1 MKKFYFKLNR
11 HTISVLLGLVCATPL
26 FAQTGK
32 TVTGTVKDHNHLL
45 SGVVVTEEG
54 TQNSVRTD
62 ANGYYALTLQ
72 HDDAKLIFEQLD
84 FPIREEEVLNRSVIN
99 VSFTKE
105 DDEIQLK
112 DVVINAGYY
121 AVKDK
126 ERTGSIARVTAKE
139 IENQPVDNFLATLQ
153 GRMAGVEITQ
163 ESGGSGGGFQIK
175 IRGQNSLRPD
185 ANQPLFIIDGI
196 PYSSDPIGG
205 TSTSGNRPSFTSP
218 LSTINPAD
226 IESIEV
232 LKDADATA
240 IYGSRG
246 ANGVVLVTTKQ
257 GKVGA
262 TQVSIRTSMGI
273 GKITRPLKLMNT
285 EQYLDMRRQAYAY
298 DGISTYPTNAY
309 DINGTWDTTR
319 STDWQKE
326 LIGGTAEYN
335 MIQTSISGGNTTF
348 NYTVNGT
355 HHEETTVYPG
365 EFKYL
370 KNAVHLALN
379 YKDKKFNFLFTGN
392 YSNQNN
398 NQPSTDLTTI
408 ARELAPNAPAL
419 YDENG
424 QLNWA
429 NNTWTNPL
437 ASLESKF
444 LSKIDNLTA
453 NMMLSY
459 AILPDLTFKTNLG
472 FTQLHSRELRTFP
485 STMYN
490 PSSGQ
495 GSESSSV
502 ESNQTNRSSWIIEPQ
517 LSWDKKWNQHRF
529 SFLIGATFQDQ
540 TTDRLYL
547 TAADFPSNEML
558 LSLSTA
564 ALQLIGLDEKTNYRY
579 QAFYGRLNYILQ
591 DKYILNVTARRDG
604 SSRFSPQNRYSN
616 FGAIGAAWLFTKE
629 DFIKNNRW
637 LSFGKLRGSYGIT
650 GSDNIGDYQYLDNYQ
665 TTSNPYNGTVGLSP
679 IRLYN
684 PNYHW
689 ETNRKLEVALE
700 LGFLHDRLNFSMAYY
715 QNRSGNQLVGIA
727 LPTTTGFSSFSG
739 NLPAT
744 VENKGWEFTLGSKNI
759 TTNNWKWTTEVNLSF
774 NRNKLLSYPD
784 LESSAYANTYVIGRS
799 INSIKLYQYTGINPT
814 NNQYEFYDYD
824 GDGKITSLKDRVV
837 LTDLNPSY
845 YGGIANQIR
854 YKQLSLDVLFQ
865 FVKQER
871 QLYLPTAIAG
881 TMTNQ
886 LVDYGIPM
894 QPYSTK
900 NSQIAANYNLMRSS
914 TLSIVDASYIRLKNI
929 SITYDI
935 PLKDHFLKPQI
946 FLQGQNLFTLT
957 PYKGGDPEFKYNRFL
972 PPLRTIVMGMKLN
985 F

>member
-1 MKKFYFKLNR
+1 
-11 HTISVLLGLVCATPL
+11 
-26 FAQTGK
+26 
-32 TVTGTVKDHNHLL
+32 L
-45 SGVVVTEEG
+45 SGVLVTEKG
-54 TQNSVRTD
+54 TENHTFTD
-62 ANGYYALTLQ
+62 DDGRYDITLVTSN
-72 HDDAKLIFEQLD
+72 ATLVFETPELLV
-84 FPIREEEVLNRSVIN
+84 REEEVKNRSSI
-99 VSFTKE
+99 SIEFDTE
-105 DDEIQLK
+105 GIGLQE
-112 DVVINAGYY
+112 VVVNAGYY
-121 AVKDK
+121 TVKDK

-139 IENQPVDNFLATLQ
+139 IENQPVNNFLATLH

-163 ESGGSGGGFQIK
+163 ESGNAGGEFQIK
-175 IRGQNSLRPD
+175 IRGQNSLRMD
-185 ANQPLFIIDGI
+185 GNQPLFIIDGI
-196 PYSSDPIGG
+196 PYSSDPIGAA
-205 TSTSGNRPSFTSP
+205 TTSGNRSSLTSP
-218 LSTINPAD
+218 LSSINPSD

-257 GKVGA
+257 GKIGA
-262 TQVSIRTSMGI
+262 TQVSLRTSMGL

-285 EQYLDMRRQAYAY
+285 QQYLEMRRQAYAN
-298 DGISTYPTNAY
+298 DEIFAYPANAY
-309 DINGTWDTTR
+309 DINGMWDQHR
-319 STDWQKE
+319 FTDWQKE
-326 LIGGTAEYN
+326 LIGGTAETTS
-335 MIQTSISGGNTTF
+335 IQASISGGNTAF
-348 NYTVNGT
+348 NYTLNGT

-365 EFKYL
+365 AFKYL
-370 KNAVHLALN
+370 KNAIHLSLN

-398 NQPSTDLTTI
+398 NQPSADLTTV

-424 QLNWA
+424 KLNWA
-429 NNTWTNPL
+429 NNTWANPL
-437 ASLESKF
+437 AGLESKF

-453 NMMLSY
+453 NALLSY
-459 AILPDLTFKTNLG
+459 AILPELTFKTNLG

-485 STMYN
+485 STIYN

-502 ESNQTNRSSWIIEPQ
+502 ESNQTNRTSWIIEPQ
-517 LSWDKKWNQHRF
+517 LNWEKDWRHHRF
-529 SFLIGATFQDQ
+529 SLLMGATFQDQ
-540 TTDRLYL
+540 STDRMYL
-547 TAADFPSNEML
+547 TAADFSSNEML
-558 LSLSTA
+558 LSLSNA

-579 QAFYGRLNYILQ
+579 QAFYGRLNYTLH
-591 DKYILNVTARRDG
+591 DRYILNVTARRDG

-616 FGAIGAAWLFTKE
+616 FGAVGAAWIFSKE
-629 DFIKNNRW
+629 NFIKNNTW

-665 TTSNPYNGTVGLSP
+665 TTTNPYNGTVGLSP

-700 LGFLHDRLNFSMAYY
+700 VGFLKDRLNFSIASY

-744 VENKGWEFTLGSKNI
+744 VENKGWEFTLGTKNI
-759 TTNNWKWTTEVNLSF
+759 TTKNWNWTTEANLSF
-774 NRNKLLSYPD
+774 NRNKLLSFPN
-784 LESSAYANTYVIGRS
+784 LESSAYASTYVIGKS
-799 INSIKLYQYTGINPT
+799 INILKLYQYTGINPT

-824 GDGKITSLKDRVV
+824 GDGNITTQKDRVV
-837 LTDLNPSY
+837 IKDLNPSY
-845 YGGIANQIR
+845 YGGITNQIR
-854 YKQLSLDVLFQ
+854 YKQLSLNVLLQ

-871 QLYLPTAIAG
+871 QLYLPTAIPG
-881 TMTNQ
+881 GMTNQ
-886 LVDYGIPM
+886 LVDYGIPL
-894 QPYSTK
+894 QPFSTK
-900 NSQIAANYNLMRSS
+900 NAQITTNYNLMRNS

-929 SITYDI
+929 SITYDV

-946 FLQGQNLFTLT
+946 FIQGQNLLTLT

-972 PPLRTIVMGMKLN
+972 PPLRTVLMGMKLN